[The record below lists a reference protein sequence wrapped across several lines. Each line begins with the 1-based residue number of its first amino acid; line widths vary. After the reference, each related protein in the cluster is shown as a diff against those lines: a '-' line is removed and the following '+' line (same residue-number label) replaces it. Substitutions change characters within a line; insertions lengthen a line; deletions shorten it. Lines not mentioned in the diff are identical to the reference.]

1 MAYRLDLQRPPRLGR
16 THKRLSSRYQVR
28 GYVDGPH
35 PQWGDTQVVSAS
47 PGAAS
52 PGSVY
57 TNGYPTITASDGTN
71 AAKLAGLGFV
81 ASPTSAWT
89 TGQKITVN
97 GFDFNWSGAAWA
109 AGAHA

>member
-1 MAYRLDLQRPPRLGR
+1 MATRLETQRPPTIGR
-16 THKRLSSRYQVR
+16 FHKRTNNRLYTR
-28 GYVDGPH
+28 GYTGARAP
-35 PQWGDTQVVSAS
+35 WGDPSAG
-47 PGAAS
+47 PGN
-52 PGSVY
+52 VY
-57 TNGYPTITASDGTN
+57 ATGYPTITASDGTN

-81 ASPTSAWT
+81 ANPTTAWT

>member
-1 MAYRLDLQRPPRLGR
+1 MAYRLDLQRPPGLGR
-16 THKRLSSRYQVR
+16 YHKRLSSRLQNR

-35 PQWGDTQVVSAS
+35 AQWGDTQTVSVS
-47 PGAAS
+47 PGAAA
-52 PGSVY
+52 PGNVY
-57 TNGYPTITASDGTN
+57 ATGYPTITASDSTN

-81 ASPTSAWT
+81 AVPTSAWT

-97 GFDFNWSGAAWA
+97 GFDFNWTSAAWA